1 MLQSVIFVGH
11 MSFFIFPRS
20 IAPPLDQTKYLS
32 KEEKKALAKAK
43 RDAKKKKKV
52 GDDGINDGGEGGVK
66 SDAADEIKKIFS
78 SDKNESSSSSAA
90 ERLIEAGTICTYS
103 ASRKIDPRSRDI
115 NVQNLTLQHRGNVM
129 LDDTQITLNHGNRY
143 GLLGRVCFRLFHSR
157 SRVRKIE
164 K

>member
-1 MLQSVIFVGH
+1 M
-11 MSFFIFPRS
+11 
-20 IAPPLDQTKYLS
+20 
-32 KEEKKALAKAK
+32 AKAK

-90 ERLIEAGTICTYS
+90 ERLIEAAICTYS

-143 GLLGRVCFRLFHSR
+143 GLLGRVRFRLFHSR
-157 SRVRKIE
+157 SRGVAPG
-164 K
+164 